1 MTNTDHLLSER
12 EHRCEHETLRSE
24 VDDAEEQRVKD
35 QQRGLVSVKEHI
47 AERVSLVC
55 QEKRKHVILA
65 GAGGVGAN
73 IQQRWRSLP
82 L

>member
-1 MTNTDHLLSER
+1 MTNTDHLLSEG

-24 VDDAEEQRVKD
+24 VDNAKEQRVKD
-35 QQRGLVSVKEHI
+35 QQRGLVSVEEHI

-55 QEKRKHVILA
+55 VEKCKQVIHA
-65 GAGGVGAN
+65 GAGDMGAN
-73 IQQRWRSLP
+73 IRQRWRSVP